1 MKENK
6 LLIKNM
12 VCPRCI
18 RVVREDLEALG
29 IPVREVVLGEAV
41 FSQPLSPE
49 QMEAVGRV
57 LRKSGFEVLNTR
69 EEQLV
74 EQVRHLVIQHV
85 WDREKKPSQQN
96 FSDYL
101 SGQTQTSYPA
111 LSRLFSLLAG
121 ITIEQYIIQTK
132 IERVKELLIYDQ
144 KTLSEIAWDM
154 EYSSSQHLSRQFK
167 KVTGMT
173 PTEFKDIHASRQH
186 VHGDQHYT

>member
-1 MKENK
+1 MKEQK

-18 RVVREDLEALG
+18 RVVREDLEAMG
-29 IPVREVVLGEAV
+29 IPVREVALGEV
-41 FSQPLSPE
+41 MFSRLLSPE
-49 QMEAVGRV
+49 QMQAVERV

-85 WDREKKPSQQN
+85 RDKEKKPSRQN

-101 SGQTQTSYPA
+101 SSQTQTSYPV
-111 LSRLFSLLAG
+111 LSRLFSSLTG

-144 KTLSEIAWDM
+144 KTLSEIAWDL
-154 EYSSSQHLSRQFK
+154 EYSSSQHLSGQFK
-167 KVTGMT
+167 KVTGLT
-173 PTEFKDIHASRQH
+173 PTEFRELHASRRH
-186 VHGDQHYT
+186 VHEAHV

>member
-29 IPVREVVLGEAV
+29 IPVQDVALGEAV

-49 QMEAVGRV
+49 QMNAVEQV
-57 LRKSGFEVLNTR
+57 LRKSGFEVLNTK

-85 WDREKKPSQQN
+85 WDREKKPPQLN

-101 SGQTQTSYPA
+101 STQTQTSYPA
-111 LSRLFSLLAG
+111 LSRLFSSLMG

-154 EYSSSQHLSRQFK
+154 DYSSSQHLSGQFK
-167 KVTGMT
+167 RVTGLT
-173 PTEFKDIHASRQH
+173 PTQFRDIHASRRH
-186 VHGDQHYT
+186 VHEGHI

>member
-1 MKENK
+1 MTGLK

-29 IPVREVVLGEAV
+29 IPVREVALGEAV
-41 FSQPLSPE
+41 FSRPLSPE
-49 QMEAVGRV
+49 QMQAAGQV
-57 LRKSGFEVLNTR
+57 LSKSGFEVLNTR

-85 WDREKKPSQQN
+85 WDREKKPLQQN

-111 LSRLFSLLAG
+111 LSRLFSSLTG
-121 ITIEQYIIQTK
+121 ITIEQYIIQMK

-154 EYSSSQHLSRQFK
+154 EYSSSQHLSGQFK
-167 KVTGMT
+167 KVTGLT
-173 PTEFKDIHASRQH
+173 PTEFRDIHASRQH
-186 VHGDQHYT
+186 VHGEHV

>member
-1 MKENK
+1 MNEPK

-18 RVVREDLEALG
+18 RVVREDLEARG
-29 IPVREVVLGEAV
+29 IPVRQVSLGEAV

-49 QMEAVGRV
+49 QLEVVDQV

-85 WDREKKPSQQN
+85 WEREKKPPQQN

-101 SGQTQTSYPA
+101 SSQTQTSYPA
-111 LSRLFSLLAG
+111 LSRLFSSLTG
-121 ITIEQYIIQTK
+121 ITIEQYIIQMK
-132 IERVKELLIYDQ
+132 IERVKELLVYDQ

-154 EYSSSQHLSRQFK
+154 EYSSSQHLSGQFK
-167 KVTGMT
+167 KVTGLT
-173 PTEFKDIHASRQH
+173 PTEFRDIHTSRRQAHGGH
-186 VHGDQHYT
+186 V

>member
-1 MKENK
+1 
-6 LLIKNM
+6 M

-29 IPVREVVLGEAV
+29 IPVQDVALGEAV

-49 QMEAVGRV
+49 QMNAVEQV
-57 LRKSGFEVLNTR
+57 LRKSGFEVLNTK

-85 WDREKKPSQQN
+85 WDREKKPPQLN

-101 SGQTQTSYPA
+101 STQTQTSYPA
-111 LSRLFSLLAG
+111 LSRLFSSLMG

-132 IERVKELLIYDQ
+132 IERVKELLIYDE

-154 EYSSSQHLSRQFK
+154 EYSSSQHLSGQFK
-167 KVTGMT
+167 RVTGLT
-173 PTEFKDIHASRQH
+173 PTQFRDIHASRRH
-186 VHGDQHYT
+186 VHEGHI